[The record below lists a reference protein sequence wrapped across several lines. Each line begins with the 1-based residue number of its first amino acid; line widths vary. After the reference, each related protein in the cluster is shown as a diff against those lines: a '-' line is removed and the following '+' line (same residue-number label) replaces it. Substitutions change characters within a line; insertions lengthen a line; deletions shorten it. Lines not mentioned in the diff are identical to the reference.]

1 MKGLRDKENEKQREV
16 SQLDTGRGIK
26 DRHLLT
32 SKLACP
38 ECLKLKRP
46 IIPRV
51 GEIMELL
58 ELSFSDFEYIK
69 WYEQFGKKLESFLK
83 T

>member
-1 MKGLRDKENEKQREV
+1 
-16 SQLDTGRGIK
+16 
-26 DRHLLT
+26 
-32 SKLACP
+32 
-38 ECLKLKRP
+38 
-46 IIPRV
+46 
-51 GEIMELL
+51 MELL